1 MTYHVTMSAS
11 DDCLLES
18 EVRRKELAPRSVFE
32 LTTRSLTADRVRL
45 EKSKVGAYSL
55 AGSVAGRGTAGAY
68 LAGRVADWKLHDE
81 VTEEAPSERSC
92 WRKSAGKSGGGFL
105 L

>member
-1 MTYHVTMSAS
+1 MPYRGPILLGEILKFASPIGIRTYNPLVNSRQS
-11 DDCLLES
+11 LS
-18 EVRRKELAPRSVFE
+18 RKKQGLG
-32 LTTRSLTADRVRL
+32 LILWQDRWQV
-45 EKSKVGAYSL
+45 
-55 AGSVAGRGTAGAY
+55 RGTAGAY